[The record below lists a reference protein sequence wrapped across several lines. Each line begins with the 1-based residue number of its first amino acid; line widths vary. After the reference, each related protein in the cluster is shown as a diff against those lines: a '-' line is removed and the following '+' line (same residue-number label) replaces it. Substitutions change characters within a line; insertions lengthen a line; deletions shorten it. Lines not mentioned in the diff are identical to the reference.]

1 MEIINDFLITL
12 HNYIGGTTG
21 SFFFCWVLAPFLP
34 STSGFPKSV
43 ISDMLSEF

>member
-12 HNYIGGTTG
+12 HNYIGGHYWFVFLLLGT
-21 SFFFCWVLAPFLP
+21 APFLP

>member
-12 HNYIGGTTG
+12 HNYIGGHYWFVFLLLGTG
-21 SFFFCWVLAPFLP
+21 AFFTIYLR
-34 STSGFPKSV
+34 FPKSV